1 MALSGFLQNAANK
14 SVSTSKDISK
24 KVNKGITTV
33 DAINQIDICN
43 LISYF
48 LNQAIPSGSNIEK
61 AFQDLKK
68 VATDLLQKIEDA
80 ESDLLNTPF
89 KRGSVAP
96 DAIPLTG
103 SMTGSGNTP
112 SSYSSNPSTSNT
124 VSGSLPAYGGGG
136 TFNTP
141 PAPTSVSSSV
151 SNAGTSA
158 GQGLTLDQSLE
169 KLRAV
174 KGIISS
180 INIPP
185 FLLRIIPGG
194 KNISDSIQRLTTQIP
209 DNISN
214 FPNQDLQKIF
224 TTFTEIKTLLNGIS
238 QAENPADLISVFKAQ
253 NAIAKLQDILN
264 PAQLIPVLNQLVRS
278 VEVVARILNN
288 LANYINRLAQI
299 VNTLNTIV
307 KILAK
312 LAKVIR
318 NLPLPARW
326 ATVGVILKLQK
337 LAETLE
343 KRTEVAQSNLDQTS
357 QFLNV
362 FSRSLNSVR
371 DRINTLLEA
380 LRILLQKLQS
390 CAKTKDLPITKK
402 LKDTIINLES
412 TLDTINNALPK
423 KPANK
428 RQIQY
433 KGLTLD
439 IIEEQVVD
447 EGIVLT
453 RRYGVALDA
462 RGVIVTQ
469 TDLTFATN
477 LELIYNELRFLIDK
491 DKLGEQTSQALSEDE
506 LISAELDLPT
516 EAEQLADEAATQAE
530 IDNLIKQIQPEENL
544 RQERSKKD
552 KRKFK
557 RFKRVINRLKKQ
569 GLTKEQIRN
578 RVLNKNRFDNFS
590 EQDFEE
596 AYNASNNL
604 VDKLEAAK
612 KEKAA
617 NAQKSQQTQSPTGT

>member
-1 MALSGFLQNAANK
+1 
-14 SVSTSKDISK
+14 
-24 KVNKGITTV
+24 
-33 DAINQIDICN
+33 
-43 LISYF
+43 
-48 LNQAIPSGSNIEK
+48 
-61 AFQDLKK
+61 
-68 VATDLLQKIEDA
+68 
-80 ESDLLNTPF
+80 
-89 KRGSVAP
+89 
-96 DAIPLTG
+96 
-103 SMTGSGNTP
+103 
-112 SSYSSNPSTSNT
+112 
-124 VSGSLPAYGGGG
+124 
-136 TFNTP
+136 
-141 PAPTSVSSSV
+141 
-151 SNAGTSA
+151 
-158 GQGLTLDQSLE
+158 
-169 KLRAV
+169 
-174 KGIISS
+174 
-180 INIPP
+180 
-185 FLLRIIPGG
+185 
-194 KNISDSIQRLTTQIP
+194 
-209 DNISN
+209 
-214 FPNQDLQKIF
+214 
-224 TTFTEIKTLLNGIS
+224 
-238 QAENPADLISVFKAQ
+238 
-253 NAIAKLQDILN
+253 
-264 PAQLIPVLNQLVRS
+264 VLNQLVRS

-469 TDLTFATN
+469 T
-477 LELIYNELRFLIDK
+477 E
-491 DKLGEQTSQALSEDE
+491 
-506 LISAELDLPT
+506 
-516 EAEQLADEAATQAE
+516 
-530 IDNLIKQIQPEENL
+530 IKQIQPEENL

-578 RVLNKNRFDNFS
+578 RVLKKNRFDNFS

>member
-24 KVNKGITTV
+24 QVNKGITTV
-33 DAINQIDICN
+33 EVINGIDICN

-48 LNQAIPSGSNIEK
+48 LNQAIPSGSNVEK

-68 VATDLLQKIEDA
+68 VAADTLQQIEDA
-80 ESDLLNTPF
+80 ESDLLNKPF

-112 SSYSSNPSTSNT
+112 NSYSSNPSTANT
-124 VSGSLPAYGGGG
+124 VSGSLPAYGGSG

-141 PAPTSVSSSV
+141 PTPTSVSSSV

-174 KGIISS
+174 KAIISS

-185 FLLRIIPGG
+185 FLLRVIPGG
-194 KNISDSIQRLTTQIP
+194 RNISDSLQRLNTQIP

-224 TTFTEIKTLLNGIS
+224 TTFTEIKTVLNGIS
-238 QAENPADLISVFKAQ
+238 QAENPADLVSVFKAQ

-264 PAQLIPVLNQLVRS
+264 PAQLIPVLNNLVRS
-278 VEVVARILNN
+278 VEALARVLNT
-288 LANYINRLAQI
+288 LSNYINKLTRV
-299 VNTLNTIV
+299 VNTLKTIV

-312 LAKVIR
+312 LATLIR

-326 ATVGVILKLQK
+326 ATVGVILKLGK
-337 LAETLE
+337 SAETLE
-343 KRTEVAQSNLDQTS
+343 KRLEVAQSNLDQIS

-362 FSRSLNSVR
+362 FSRSLDSVR
-371 DRINTLLEA
+371 QRINLLLEL
-380 LRILLQKLQS
+380 LRLLLEKLRR
-390 CAKTKDLPITKK
+390 CAKTKDLPIVNK
-402 LKDTIINLES
+402 LQDVIVNLEA
-412 TLDTINNALPK
+412 TINNINNALPK
-423 KPANK
+423 KPTK

-439 IIEEQVVD
+439 IVEEQVVD

-462 RGVIVTQ
+462 RGVIVAQ

-477 LELIYNELRFLIDK
+477 LEIIYNELRFLIDK
-491 DKLGEQTSQALSEDE
+491 DKLGEQTAQALSEDE

-516 EAEQLADEAATQAE
+516 LEEQLVDEAATQAE
-530 IDNLIKQIQPEENL
+530 IDNLVKQIQPEENL

-552 KRKFK
+552 QRKFK
-557 RFKRVINRLKKQ
+557 RLKRAVNRLKKQ
-569 GLTKEQIRN
+569 GLTKDQIRN
-578 RVLNKNRFDNFS
+578 RVLKKNRFNNFS

-596 AYNASNNL
+596 AYRGSSI
-604 VDKLEAAK
+604 V
-612 KEKAA
+612 EKSK
-617 NAQKSQQTQSPTGT
+617 NTTGT

>member
-1 MALSGFLQNAANK
+1 MALSGFLQKAANK

-24 KVNKGITTV
+24 QVNKGITTV
-33 DAINQIDICN
+33 EAINEIDICN

-48 LNQAIPSGSNIEK
+48 LNQAIPSGSNVDK

-68 VATDLLQKIEDA
+68 VAADTLQKIEDA
-80 ESDLLNTPF
+80 ESDLLNKPF
-89 KRGSVAP
+89 KKDSIAP

-112 SSYSSNPSTSNT
+112 SSYVGTPSTANT
-124 VSGSLPAYGGGG
+124 VSGSLPGYGGGG
-136 TFNTP
+136 TFNNP
-141 PAPTSVSSSV
+141 PVSSSV

-158 GQGLTLDQSLE
+158 GQGLTLDESLQ

-194 KNISDSIQRLTTQIP
+194 KNISDSLTRLSSQIP

-214 FPNQDLQKIF
+214 FPNQDLQRIF
-224 TTFTEIKTLLNGIS
+224 STFTEIKTVLSGIS
-238 QAENPADLISVFKAQ
+238 QAENPVDLVSVLKAQ

-264 PAQLIPVLNQLVRS
+264 PAQLIPVINNLVRS
-278 VEVVARILNN
+278 VEALARVLNT
-288 LANYINRLAQI
+288 LSNYINKLTRV
-299 VNTLNTIV
+299 VNTLQTIV

-312 LAKVIR
+312 LASLIR

-326 ATVGVILKLQK
+326 ATVGIILKLGK
-337 LAETLE
+337 SAENLE
-343 KRTEVAQSNLDQTS
+343 KRLEVAQSNLDQVS

-362 FSRSLNSVR
+362 FSRSLETVR
-371 DRINTLLEA
+371 QRINLLLEL
-380 LRILLQKLQS
+380 LRLLLAKLEK
-390 CAKTKDLPITKK
+390 CVKTKDLPVVKK
-402 LKDTIINLES
+402 LKDIIVNLEA
-412 TLDTINNALPK
+412 TLNNINNALPK
-423 KPANK
+423 KPTK

-439 IIEEQVVD
+439 IVEEQVVD

-462 RGVIVTQ
+462 RGVIVAQ
-469 TDLTFATN
+469 TNLTFATN
-477 LELIYNELRFLIDK
+477 LEIIYNELRFLIDK
-491 DKLGEQTSQALSEDE
+491 DKLGEQSSQALSEDA

-516 EAEQLADEAATQAE
+516 LEEQLVDEAATQAE
-530 IDNLIKQIQPEENL
+530 IDALVKQIQPEENL
-544 RQERSKKD
+544 RQERNKKD

-557 RFKRVINRLKKQ
+557 RLQRAIRRLKKQ
-569 GLTKEQIRN
+569 GLTKEQA
-578 RVLNKNRFDNFS
+578 KNRLLKRSKFERFND
-590 EQDFEE
+590 QDFEE
-596 AYNASNNL
+596 AWGATG
-604 VDKLEAAK
+604 
-612 KEKAA
+612 
-617 NAQKSQQTQSPTGT
+617 QTQKNLTGK